1 VLDSDGVY
9 IIARETV
16 LWSGSTI
23 YVGFI
28 TAYCNSMIRADQ
40 RASEN
45 CQLDKP
51 TLMSNALCVIISRGR
66 NPRESSFQRQGG
78 LGDNVGGVTSLSAV
92 FNHFGSDVSACC
104 KFCHGFSVLGL
115 REITVSRCGRRVVK
129 GGSDVDELLQVRKE

>member
-28 TAYCNSMIRADQ
+28 TAYCNSVIRADQ

-92 FNHFGSDVSACC
+92 FNHFGSDV
-104 KFCHGFSVLGL
+104 

>member
-45 CQLDKP
+45 CQSDEL
-51 TLMSNALCVIISRGR
+51 TLVSNALCVVIGRGR
-66 NPRESSFQRQGG
+66 DSCESSFQRQGG
-78 LGDNVGGVTSLSAV
+78 LGDNVGGVASLSAV

-104 KFCHGFSVLGL
+104 KFCHGFPVLGL
-115 REITVSRCGRRVVK
+115 REITVSRCGRKSRE
-129 GGSDVDELLQVRKE
+129 GRERRG